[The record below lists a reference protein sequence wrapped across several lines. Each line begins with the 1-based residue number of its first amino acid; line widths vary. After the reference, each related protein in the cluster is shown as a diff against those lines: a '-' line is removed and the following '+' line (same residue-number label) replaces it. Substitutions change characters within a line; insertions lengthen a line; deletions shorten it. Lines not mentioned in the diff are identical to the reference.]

1 MTGGHKGHTSLDKI
15 VSYATLNYIALKDFC
30 AAYYLSSP
38 PCIYLPSIPPPP
50 PRSLSPVHPPPNLSP
65 TLLTHPDGSQFASQQ
80 PCLPPS
86 TACAERQH
94 VQTKRY
100 TRETHKPFLILN
112 MDVIVLCL
120 LKYFASPTRCS
131 SCFQIACYYFE
142 VMKLLVRCE
151 MCVCVRY
158 FIIAWNKTRT
168 FQRGQQVHNGSSRVL
183 IGWKPKSLLPFVYRP
198 AQTPYIFF
206 FSVVRGA

>member
-50 PRSLSPVHPPPNLSP
+50 PRSLSPLHPPPNLSP

-80 PCLPPS
+80 PCLPS
-86 TACAERQH
+86 CNACAKWQH

-100 TRETHKPFLILN
+100 TRETHKSFLILN

-131 SCFQIACYYFE
+131 SCIQIACYYFE
-142 VMKLLVRCE
+142 VLKLLVRCE
-151 MCVCVRY
+151 MCVC
-158 FIIAWNKTRT
+158 
-168 FQRGQQVHNGSSRVL
+168 QVFCCCLEKKHQPSKGANRCRMVL
-183 IGWKPKSLLPFVYRP
+183 LEFLLVGNPNHCLLLLPSSANKFDLS
-198 AQTPYIFF
+198 FLKKD
-206 FSVVRGA
+206 